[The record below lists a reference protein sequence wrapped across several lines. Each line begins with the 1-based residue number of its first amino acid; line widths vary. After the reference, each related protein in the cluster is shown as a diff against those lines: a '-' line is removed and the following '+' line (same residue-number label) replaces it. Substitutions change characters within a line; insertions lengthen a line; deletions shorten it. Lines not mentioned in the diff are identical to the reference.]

1 MIKTSLLRYAA
12 IGMATVS
19 MAGFAA
25 ASTVSFNDATTGPD
39 SHASVSLSNSFK
51 HSTTNVNEVGVGN
64 YNGQGAASGSVD
76 ASKNTEVGAANGS
89 GDAKNTNS
97 TETDVAVQN
106 GGGAAVSALAGMG
119 AGLGD
124 QVSFNGA
131 TTGPDSKVNVDVKNS
146 ASVKVVNENVVQVE
160 NINEQTAVS
169 GDVSAYK
176 NTKVGGLKSGD
187 ATNTNGVINS
197 VVIGN

>member
-39 SHASVSLSNSFK
+39 SHATVSLSNSFK

-64 YNGQGAASGSVD
+64 FNGQGAATGNVD
-76 ASKNTEVGAANGS
+76 ASKNTEVGGGNGS
-89 GDAKNTNS
+89 GDAKNTNN
-97 TETDVAVQN
+97 TETDVAIQN
-106 GGGAAVSALAGMG
+106 GGGAAVSALSGMG

-124 QVSFNGA
+124 QVSFDGA
-131 TTGPDSKVNVDVKNS
+131 VTGPDSKVNVDIKNK
-146 ASVKVVNENVVQVE
+146 ASVTVVNENVVQVE
-160 NINEQTAVS
+160 NINEQTAIS
-169 GDVSAYK
+169 GDVNAYK
-176 NTKVGGLKSGD
+176 NTKVGALKSGD
-187 ATNTNGVINS
+187 STNTNGVVNS